1 MIENEKHLR
10 DILSVLQ
17 EEDVLNNVIL
27 IGSWCLL
34 FFKYLFNDY
43 NPTVRTTDIDF
54 YVPDVKSFKTK
65 YGLVDSLKEINYDI
79 IQDALTHKSS
89 FISPDGFELEFLTK
103 LNRYQ
108 LACVKL
114 GNTGIYAESL
124 SFVDIFSW
132 NYIEFDYQ
140 GLKVKT
146 ASPATYILQKLLV
159 NKFRKQGKAE
169 KDVESIKNLLNY
181 VKVNKQFNN
190 ELINL
195 FNTLPKKW
203 KKTIL
208 ETASKNNIVLFD

>member
-1 MIENEKHLR
+1 M
-10 DILSVLQ
+10 
-17 EEDVLNNVIL
+17 
-27 IGSWCLL
+27 
-34 FFKYLFNDY
+34 
-43 NPTVRTTDIDF
+43 
-54 YVPDVKSFKTK
+54 
-65 YGLVDSLKEINYDI
+65 
-79 IQDALTHKSS
+79 
-89 FISPDGFELEFLTK
+89 
-103 LNRYQ
+103 
-108 LACVKL
+108 
-114 GNTGIYAESL
+114 
-124 SFVDIFSW
+124 DIFSW

-146 ASPATYILQKLLV
+146 ASPATYILLKLLV

-195 FNTLPKKW
+195 FDTLPKKW

>member
-10 DILSVLQ
+10 DILSVLH
-17 EEDVLNNVIL
+17 EEGVLNNVIL

-114 GNTGIYAESL
+114 GNTGIYA
-124 SFVDIFSW
+124 
-132 NYIEFDYQ
+132 
-140 GLKVKT
+140 
-146 ASPATYILQKLLV
+146 
-159 NKFRKQGKAE
+159 
-169 KDVESIKNLLNY
+169 
-181 VKVNKQFNN
+181 
-190 ELINL
+190 
-195 FNTLPKKW
+195 
-203 KKTIL
+203 
-208 ETASKNNIVLFD
+208 